1 MEDTVH
7 IPYIVDR
14 LDEIIDLY
22 EDGDD
27 ALSAVEELRRELI
40 FNMGVNALSR
50 KNDHNKEIKPYPSS
64 SALVRGHIEGSS
76 DTDNSRSN
84 PVIKL
89 RGVPDDS
96 SKNDQ
101 IIKLLKAAGSGD
113 AKKINKEIAEK
124 VGCSLQHIYYCKRML
139 RGGVPND

>member
-40 FNMGVNALSR
+40 FNMGVNALAR
-50 KNDHNKEIKPYPSS
+50 HNDQDKNALSPPPS
-64 SALVRGHIEGSS
+64 
-76 DTDNSRSN
+76 
-84 PVIKL
+84 VIKL
-89 RGVPDDS
+89 RGVPDD
-96 SKNDQ
+96 N
-101 IIKLLKAAGSGD
+101 
-113 AKKINKEIAEK
+113 
-124 VGCSLQHIYYCKRML
+124 V
-139 RGGVPND
+139 

>member
-40 FNMGVNALSR
+40 FNMGVNALAR
-50 KNDHNKEIKPYPSS
+50 HKDQDQEI
-64 SALVRGHIEGSS
+64 LDGSD
-76 DTDNSRSN
+76 DTFN

-89 RGVPDDS
+89 RGVPDD
-96 SKNDQ
+96 
-101 IIKLLKAAGSGD
+101 
-113 AKKINKEIAEK
+113 
-124 VGCSLQHIYYCKRML
+124 
-139 RGGVPND
+139 

>member
-22 EDGDD
+22 ETEDD
-27 ALSAVEELRRELI
+27 SLSAVEELRRELI

-50 KNDHNKEIKPYPSS
+50 HKDHD
-64 SALVRGHIEGSS
+64 S

-89 RGVPDDS
+89 RGVPDD
-96 SKNDQ
+96 
-101 IIKLLKAAGSGD
+101 
-113 AKKINKEIAEK
+113 
-124 VGCSLQHIYYCKRML
+124 
-139 RGGVPND
+139 

>member
-22 EDGDD
+22 DDGDD

-50 KNDHNKEIKPYPSS
+50 HKDHD
-64 SALVRGHIEGSS
+64 S

>member
-22 EDGDD
+22 KVYGVIAHEDRDD
-27 ALSAVEELRRELI
+27 VLSEVEELRSELI
-40 FNMGVNALSR
+40 FNMGVNAFAR
-50 KNDHNKEIKPYPSS
+50 QKDQD
-64 SALVRGHIEGSS
+64 S

-89 RGVPDDS
+89 RGVPDD
-96 SKNDQ
+96 
-101 IIKLLKAAGSGD
+101 
-113 AKKINKEIAEK
+113 
-124 VGCSLQHIYYCKRML
+124 
-139 RGGVPND
+139 

>member
-40 FNMGVNALSR
+40 FNMGVNSLAR
-50 KNDHNKEIKPYPSS
+50 HKDQD
-64 SALVRGHIEGSS
+64 S
-76 DTDNSRSN
+76 DTSN

-89 RGVPDDS
+89 RGFSDD
-96 SKNDQ
+96 
-101 IIKLLKAAGSGD
+101 
-113 AKKINKEIAEK
+113 
-124 VGCSLQHIYYCKRML
+124 
-139 RGGVPND
+139 

>member
-40 FNMGVNALSR
+40 FNMGVNALAR
-50 KNDHNKEIKPYPSS
+50 HKDQDQEILDQK
-64 SALVRGHIEGSS
+64 LLEGSS

-89 RGVPDDS
+89 RGVPDD
-96 SKNDQ
+96 
-101 IIKLLKAAGSGD
+101 
-113 AKKINKEIAEK
+113 
-124 VGCSLQHIYYCKRML
+124 
-139 RGGVPND
+139 

>member
-40 FNMGVNALSR
+40 FNMGVNALAR
-50 KNDHNKEIKPYPSS
+50 HKDQDQE
-64 SALVRGHIEGSS
+64 LLDGSD
-76 DTDNSRSN
+76 DTFN

-89 RGVPDDS
+89 RGVPDD
-96 SKNDQ
+96 
-101 IIKLLKAAGSGD
+101 
-113 AKKINKEIAEK
+113 
-124 VGCSLQHIYYCKRML
+124 
-139 RGGVPND
+139 